1 MSVTLLD
8 RWAAHLQ
15 TRVLRCLAFGLLTT
29 TLALAGCPKGPPDLD
44 EPGAAITAPKSAQE
58 LLDRHIAASGG
69 AEALRK
75 LEARTVEA
83 RVVYRAEEGCEEGDP
98 DCVWEDEIGQLVV
111 SKTADAR
118 MVLRKVLGDDVIEW
132 GFDGENGWRLDVN
145 SQVLVLEEPASKPR
159 LREDALLHW
168 YFDVDRRAPVLL
180 GSRESEDG
188 RQLDGMLWFA
198 GSADWLGIEMWF
210 DRATGLLYEEIE
222 RDTENGEDLRRVYS
236 DYREVDGVLVPWLTE
251 SVYLVD
257 GLTVDRTEVHVHT
270 VSHRPVA
277 PEKFAMPTLA
287 PVAPEADELLTTL
300 EQARRAAK
308 DDPEQIS
315 TQVRLARAAFAAAHF
330 DESRAAAKAVLE
342 LEREDLEALY
352 LLVRLDLLDGDVESA
367 EANLTKAIAAGLRDD
382 EAARQKAWIHLR
394 RGQWDKAGADLS
406 AAGNS
411 ELGARYRAFD
421 GKPLVAKMGGKGC
434 KTTLPIELEQGAV
447 VVEVGAEGDKLR
459 LLLETSAADVFIS
472 DAKAKSLL
480 IATDARAPLIPGG
493 PSLGH
498 GQLDTLRL
506 GDFAV
511 QNVPVT
517 MFAAED
523 FGRVVGIEGV
533 DGLLGIRPFAGRQLT
548 IDLDRKMMEIVEPS
562 KRCAKSLEVNRV
574 GQALPFWLHETHAIY
589 VLGQMRDA
597 EGVYLVA
604 TGLRGADLS
613 ANEATYALAGIGRP
627 ALYVDQ
633 TTALVEVDHFRLGAS
648 TREDLV
654 AAWGFVHPNQTSDG
668 FRRDGTIGPRVLGS
682 GSWTIDFKQQEL
694 FLRAAGD
701 GGG

>member
-1 MSVTLLD
+1 L
-8 RWAAHLQ
+8 
-15 TRVLRCLAFGLLTT
+15 
-29 TLALAGCPKGPPDLD
+29 
-44 EPGAAITAPKSAQE
+44 
-58 LLDRHIAASGG
+58 
-69 AEALRK
+69 
-75 LEARTVEA
+75 
-83 RVVYRAEEGCEEGDP
+83 
-98 DCVWEDEIGQLVV
+98 
-111 SKTADAR
+111 
-118 MVLRKVLGDDVIEW
+118 
-132 GFDGENGWRLDVN
+132 
-145 SQVLVLEEPASKPR
+145 PR
-159 LREDALLHW
+159 R
-168 YFDVDRRAPVLL
+168 
-180 GSRESEDG
+180 
-188 RQLDGMLWFA
+188 
-198 GSADWLGIEMWF
+198 
-210 DRATGLLYEEIE
+210 
-222 RDTENGEDLRRVYS
+222 
-236 DYREVDGVLVPWLTE
+236 
-251 SVYLVD
+251 
-257 GLTVDRTEVHVHT
+257 
-270 VSHRPVA
+270 
-277 PEKFAMPTLA
+277 
-287 PVAPEADELLTTL
+287 
-300 EQARRAAK
+300 
-308 DDPEQIS
+308 
-315 TQVRLARAAFAAAHF
+315 
-330 DESRAAAKAVLE
+330 
-342 LEREDLEALY
+342 
-352 LLVRLDLLDGDVESA
+352 
-367 EANLTKAIAAGLRDD
+367 
-382 EAARQKAWIHLR
+382 KAWIHLR

-548 IDLDRKMMEIVEPS
+548 IDLDRKVMEIVEPS

-668 FRRDGTIGPRVLGS
+668 FRRDGTIGPRLLGS
-682 GSWTIDFKQQEL
+682 GSWTIDFEQQEL
-694 FLRAAGD
+694 FLRAAA
-701 GGG
+701 GG